1 MSAWCGWIILLLHT
15 GAAVCV
21 SVASAPWPIRA
32 AVWTALA
39 ASLYHGIRAH
49 AVRAG
54 SRSISALL
62 LEPDGELSVRVG
74 AHTDWRP
81 CLIVSKT
88 VYPGAVLLR
97 LRRAGARLPFS
108 VVVAADAV
116 EAAAFRQLRARLR
129 LGSAAA

>member
-1 MSAWCGWIILLLHT
+1 MLVLLHA

-21 SVASAPWPIRA
+21 SVTPSPWPFKI

-54 SRSISALL
+54 SWSVSALL
-62 LEPDGELSVRVG
+62 LEADGELSVQIG

-81 CLIVSKT
+81 CRIVSRA

-97 LRRAGARLPFS
+97 LRRTGARLPFS
-108 VVVAADAV
+108 VVVTADAV
-116 EAAAFRQLRARLR
+116 EPAIFRQLRARLR